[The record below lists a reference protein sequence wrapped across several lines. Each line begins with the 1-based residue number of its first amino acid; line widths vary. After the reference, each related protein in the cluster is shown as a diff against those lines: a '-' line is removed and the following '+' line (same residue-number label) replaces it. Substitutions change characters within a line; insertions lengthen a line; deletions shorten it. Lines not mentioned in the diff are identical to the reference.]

1 MKKKNNM
8 ELIDYTGK
16 LNEHDKYIEML
27 NRLKRKCK
35 YIDITLIDN
44 KESNIFIEKFNEDII
59 YYKKGKNNTVRF
71 KKTDVFFNFLKRFE
85 TFCKYYISDS
95 LGVEDKVEYTDFGL
109 DNIAF
114 YDDNETPLLSTETHE
129 GIILIREDFI
139 EESI

>member
-16 LNEHDKYIEML
+16 LNEHDKYIKML
-27 NRLKRKCK
+27 DRLKRKCK

-44 KESNIFIEKFNEDII
+44 KERNVITEKFKEDII
-59 YYKKGKNNTVRF
+59 YYKKRNNNIVRL
-71 KKTDVFFNFLKRFE
+71 KTTDEFFNYLKRFE
-85 TFCKYYISDS
+85 TFCKYYISEN
-95 LGVEDKVEYTDFGL
+95 LGVSDKVEYTDFGL
-109 DNIAF
+109 DDIAF

-129 GIILIREDFI
+129 GIILIRDDFI